1 MPQTITLEDG
11 TEQEVFTQEEVEAK
25 AAEVAEAKVAEAKSE
40 VETILAEKEA
50 ELQKLKDKE
59 YNFNNLRNKT
69 EKTDEEKAEVLK
81 KAEELEKSISEMQ
94 TTIAEVQKQPL
105 EAAKSQFIAN
115 NIGADKDLKEK
126 FDFFYEKL
134 GKDAKTMDEV
144 NQALAGAFNA
154 AAGGARQP
162 DFTGRAVH
170 TSVSDNF
177 AGMND
182 AGHETEASQAFGQML
197 GLSKEDKKN
206 FGGAV
211 KTGTVPLFNQSP
223 SKE

>member
-1 MPQTITLEDG
+1 MPQTITQEDG
-11 TEQEVFTQEEVEAK
+11 TEVEVFTQEEVEAK

-40 VETILAEKEA
+40 AEVVLAEKES

-59 YNFNNLRNKT
+59 MNFNNLRNKT
-69 EKTDEEKAEVLK
+69 EKSDEEKAEVLR
-81 KAEELEKSISEMQ
+81 KAEELEASITEMKG
-94 TTIAEVQKQPL
+94 TIAEVQRQPL
-105 EAAKSQFIAN
+105 EAAKSQFITN

-154 AAGGARQP
+154 AAAGTRQT
-162 DFTGRAVH
+162 DFTGRQVH

-182 AGHETEASQAFGQML
+182 TSVESEDSQAFGQML

-211 KTGTVPLFNQSP
+211 KTQSVPLFSQSP